1 MAKPIDHKERLM
13 RDVDIVAQAI
23 LDIELVLRVHLESGH
38 GQAAQQIIDRIFMV
52 LDERDAV
59 RAAERL
65 KAGCG
70 LRVVK

>member
-1 MAKPIDHKERLM
+1 MAEPIDHKERLM

-52 LDERDAV
+52 DERDAV